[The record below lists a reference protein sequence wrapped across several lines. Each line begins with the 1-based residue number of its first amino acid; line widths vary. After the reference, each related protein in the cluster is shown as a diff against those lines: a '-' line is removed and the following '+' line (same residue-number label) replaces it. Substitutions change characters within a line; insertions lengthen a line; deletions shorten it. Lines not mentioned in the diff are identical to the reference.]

1 MLIQVE
7 HQEHP
12 QKRNEWEMEVVTFV
26 VGEVV
31 KAESYKHQVLIPLSS
46 SELETL
52 ETSNQLNQTTDVS
65 AYVAVPKLS

>member
-1 MLIQVE
+1 MQVE

-12 QKRNEWEMEVVTFV
+12 QKRNEWEWELEVV
-26 VGEVV
+26 EVV

-52 ETSNQLNQTTDVS
+52 ETSDQLNQTADAS
-65 AYVAVPKLS
+65 APVAVPKQS

>member
-46 SELETL
+46 SEPETL
-52 ETSNQLNQTTDVS
+52 ETSDQRNQTANAS
-65 AYVAVPKLS
+65 APIAMPKQS